1 MSGRL
6 VVMGSGEIAPSMVAT
21 HRRALRAAGTGTVTV
36 VDTPYGFQENA
47 DELTGRIA
55 EYFRVSLTVDVE
67 VAGLRGPH
75 GSPAERERFLAV
87 ASRAP
92 YLFSGP
98 GSPTY
103 ALAVWRSVGFDGVL
117 RARISEGATVVMAS
131 AAALTVGMRTLPVY
145 EIYKVGEEPH
155 WEPGLDLTSH
165 FGLPMVV
172 VPHWNNAEGGT
183 HDTSR
188 CFVGRRRF
196 EMLAAELECGVL
208 GVDEHS
214 AATLDF
220 GEGSLTASGA
230 GEVTLVGEQTRVL
243 EAGEAIGLEDLASIL
258 GSAVP
263 SAPAPEPPA
272 PAAPGFERAMESG
285 DVEAVLGAL
294 LAKEDAA
301 ATGSGDERMR
311 LRRMLT
317 ELAERS
323 RSGLGDPRFRVA
335 GYVDLLLGLRERAR
349 SDHRWDEADAIR
361 DGLATLG
368 VEVRDTPDG
377 TEWDLA

>member
-47 DELTGRIA
+47 DELTSRIA
-55 EYFRVSLTVDVE
+55 DYFRVSLVADVE
-67 VAGLRGPH
+67 VARLRGRH
-75 GSPAERERFLAV
+75 GSPAERERFLAIT
-87 ASRAP
+87 SRAP

-103 ALAVWRSVGFDGVL
+103 ALAAWREVGFDEVL
-117 RARISEGATVVMAS
+117 RRRLSEGGTVVMAS
-131 AAALTVGMRTLPVY
+131 AAALTVGTRTLPVY
-145 EIYKVGEEPH
+145 EIYKVGEEPR

-165 FGLPMVV
+165 LGLPMVV

-196 EMLAAELECGVL
+196 DAMAGELEEGVL

-220 GEGSLTASGA
+220 AEGTLMASGA
-230 GEVTLVGEQTRVL
+230 GEVTLVGARTRVL
-243 EAGEAIGLEDLASIL
+243 ESGEIVGLEEVASIL
-258 GSAVP
+258 GSAGPAERV
-263 SAPAPEPPA
+263 SPAPGPPT
-272 PAAPGFERAMESG
+272 GFEQALAAG
-285 DVEAVLGAL
+285 DVGAVLEAI
-294 LAKEDAA
+294 LASEEAA
-301 ATGSGDERMR
+301 AAGSGEDRAR

-323 RSGLGDPRFRVA
+323 HAGLGDPRARVA
-335 GYVDLLLGLRERAR
+335 GYVDLLLDLRERAR

-361 DGLATLG
+361 NGLGTLG
-368 VEVRDTPDG
+368 VEVRDTPG
-377 TEWDLA
+377 GPEWDLA